1 MGVGVDKM
9 KVLIQSR
16 KNFYTL
22 RGGDTVQL
30 LKTKEELE
38 KLGVEVDISLEYEP
52 DLQSYDLVHLS
63 NVTRIQETYLH
74 VKNAKKQNKPILLS
88 TIFWPMNEF
97 EKQGQIGI
105 RKKINSVLGIDNQE
119 RVKAVARY
127 IKDKDSRNIATKN
140 LWRIG
145 YTKMQKYV
153 VSNVDY
159 YLPNSEMEMDE
170 LCKTFEIPKKN
181 YLVIPNAIDSEI
193 AEKQL
198 KIDISEEF
206 QKYQDAIICVGR
218 IEPRK
223 NQLSLVKALDN
234 TGLKL
239 LLVGAVSDNQVG
251 YFEEIKKIIDRN
263 PNFYYIPRI
272 ENEKLYQLYRVCKVS
287 TLPSWLDTP
296 GLVSLEAASMGC
308 NLAIS
313 SKGSTTEYF
322 GVNAEYCLPDDIEGI
337 KKCVITAYNK
347 PKTDKLKKYIFE
359 NYTWKIAAE
368 KTLEA
373 YRLVLNQSR

>member
-1 MGVGVDKM
+1 M
-9 KVLIQSR
+9 KILIQSR

-38 KLGVEVDISLEYEP
+38 KLGVEVDISLDYEP
-52 DLQSYDLVHLS
+52 DLQQYDLIHLS

-74 VKNAKKQNKPILLS
+74 VKNAKKNNKPIILS
-88 TIFWPMNEF
+88 TIFWPMDEF
-97 EKQGQIGI
+97 EKKGQVGI
-105 RKKINSVLGIDNQE
+105 RKRINGLLGIDNQE
-119 RVKAVARY
+119 RVKAIARY
-127 IKDKDSRNIATKN
+127 LKDKDSRDAATKN

-145 YTKMQKYV
+145 YTKMQNYV

-159 YLPNSEMEMDE
+159 YLPNSEMEMEE
-170 LCKTFEIPKKN
+170 LCKAFNIEKAN
-181 YLVIPNAIDSEI
+181 YSVIPNAIDSDI
-193 AEKQL
+193 AEMQL
-198 KIDISEEF
+198 KAPVPDEF
-206 QKYQDAIICVGR
+206 MKYQDAIICVGR

-223 NQLSLVKALDN
+223 NQLSLVKALDQ

-239 LLVGAVSDNQVG
+239 VLVGAVSDNQLG
-251 YFEEIKKIIDRN
+251 YFEEVKTIIDRN
-263 PNFYYIPRI
+263 PKFNYISQI
-272 ENEKLYQLYRVCKVS
+272 DNDKLYQLYKVCKVS

-322 GVNAEYCLPDDIEGI
+322 GDKAEYCLPDDINSI
-337 KKCVITAYNK
+337 RKCVEMAYAK
-347 PKTDKLKKYIFE
+347 SKTDELQKKIFD
-359 NYTWKIAAE
+359 NYTWKIAAK

-373 YRLVLNQSR
+373 YQKVLTQNK

>member
-1 MGVGVDKM
+1 M

-38 KLGVEVDISLEYEP
+38 KLGVDVDISLEYEP
-52 DLQSYDLVHLS
+52 DLTEYDIVHLS
-63 NVTRIQETYLH
+63 NVTRVQETYLQ
-74 VKNAKKQNKPILLS
+74 VRNAKKQNKPILLS

-97 EKQGQIGI
+97 EKQGQVGI
-105 RKKINSVLGIDNQE
+105 RKKINSLLGIDNQE
-119 RVKAVARY
+119 RVKAIARY
-127 IKDKDSRNIATKN
+127 LKDTDSRDIATKN
-140 LWRIG
+140 LWKIG

-170 LCKTFEIPKKN
+170 LCKAFGVEKKN
-181 YLVIPNAIDSEI
+181 YSVIPNAIDSDI
-193 AEKQL
+193 AKMQL
-198 KIDISEEF
+198 DAPVPEEF
-206 QKYQDAIICVGR
+206 KKYQDAIICVGR

-223 NQLSLVKALDN
+223 NQLALVKALDQ
-234 TGLKL
+234 TGMKL
-239 LLVGAVSDNQVG
+239 VLVGAVSENQKG
-251 YFEEIKKIIDRN
+251 YFEEVKTVIDRN
-263 PNFYYIPRI
+263 PDFYYIPRI
-272 ENEKLYQLYRVCKVS
+272 ENDKLYQLYKVCKVS

-322 GVNAEYCLPDDIEGI
+322 GKYAEYCLPDDINGI
-337 KKCVITAYNK
+337 RKCVKAAYEK
-347 PKTDKLKKYIFE
+347 ERTSELQKKIFD
-359 NYTWKIAAE
+359 NYTWKIAAQ
-368 KTLEA
+368 KTLDA
-373 YRLVLNQSR
+373 YQKILSRKK